1 MAATVAATDI
11 TATAAAAAI
20 TTTFGSGLTGHFLTT
35 KALNGKMSILLEAKS
50 HRTNIRT
57 KLIL

>member
-1 MAATVAATDI
+1 MAATVAAT
-11 TATAAAAAI
+11 ATAAAI
-20 TTTFGSGLTGHFLTT
+20 TTTFGSGLTGHFLTR